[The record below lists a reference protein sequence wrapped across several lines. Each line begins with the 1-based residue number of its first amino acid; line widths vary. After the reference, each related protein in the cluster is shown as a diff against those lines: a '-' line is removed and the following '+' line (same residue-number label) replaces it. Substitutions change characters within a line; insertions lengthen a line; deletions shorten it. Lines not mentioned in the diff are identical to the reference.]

1 MHARHRKRKNLIA
14 ELESEGGVCTSH
26 EEKANL
32 VDEFYENLLG
42 TSVNRENSIDLQAFG
57 LPSHDLEALET
68 PFSEKEVWEII
79 KQMPS
84 DKALGTYGF
93 TWGFYKAFW
102 NIIKKD
108 IMMAMSAV
116 WSRKFRSFVKLNN
129 AFITL
134 ILRTAGIAHVK
145 DPRPISLVH
154 SFAKLVTKV
163 LANQLAGRL
172 NDMVSPI

>member
-1 MHARHRKRKNLIA
+1 MLTQFFFHMHARHRKRKNLIA

-93 TWGFYKAFW
+93 T
-102 NIIKKD
+102 
-108 IMMAMSAV
+108 
-116 WSRKFRSFVKLNN
+116 
-129 AFITL
+129 
-134 ILRTAGIAHVK
+134 
-145 DPRPISLVH
+145 
-154 SFAKLVTKV
+154 
-163 LANQLAGRL
+163 
-172 NDMVSPI
+172 